1 MKPPAHPPGPT
12 RSLASRLARP
22 LVAAVVLVW
31 SISTALVAWYV
42 DTQIQHNFDTEL
54 VESAHRQLYPALL
67 DVATPTPE
75 PTQAQA
81 QAVRI
86 LGEVPGSDYTEPL
99 SLQLR
104 NAQGRLLL
112 RSRAAPEQAFAA
124 PLQEGFYDT
133 AQHRIY
139 TLEEPESGV
148 WLQLADPLDERT
160 EARWRTASGLIA
172 VLLLMLPVLL
182 WLIHWIARR
191 ELHSLRWLQAQIQQR
206 SGDHLQPLALTD
218 LPRELHQVGQD
229 VNQLLHRLHL
239 ALDVER
245 ALAANAAHELRTPL
259 ASVRLRLHTAIEQ
272 AQADGSGQIALAQIQ
287 PILHALHTLSHRT
300 ERLLQLSRAEAASQ
314 PRSTVDLVQLC
325 TTLAQEFWQQP
336 QAQKRLDWDAPTIT
350 LPVQG
355 DIDTLAI
362 ALRNLIDNALTYSS
376 GPVELAVQA
385 QPPAIIVRDS
395 GPGIAAHDLSTVQ
408 QRHVRADAA
417 HLGYGLGLSIV
428 GSIARQHGASFTLTS
443 PVPGRS
449 SGLQAMLVFAA
460 TDQADRTDQAD

>member
-1 MKPPAHPPGPT
+1 MSRPSRSQT
-12 RSLASRLARP
+12 SLATRLARP
-22 LVAAVVLVW
+22 LVAAVALVW
-31 SISTALVAWYV
+31 SVSTALVAWYV

-67 DVATPTPE
+67 DAATPAP
-75 PTQAQA
+75 AHG
-81 QAVRI
+81 VRI

-104 NAQGRLLL
+104 DARGDLLL
-112 RSRAAPEQAFAA
+112 RSSAAPDHAFAA

-133 AQHRIY
+133 RRHRIY
-139 TLEEPESGV
+139 TLHEPASGL
-148 WLQLADPLDERT
+148 WLQLADPLEERAQ
-160 EARWRTASGLIA
+160 ARWRTASGLIA

-272 AQADGSGQIALAQIQ
+272 AEASGSGHIALAQIQ

-300 ERLLQLSRAEAASQ
+300 ERLLQLSRAEAAAQ
-314 PRSTVDLVQLC
+314 QRTAVDLRQLC

-336 QAQKRLDWDAPTIT
+336 QGQKRLDWDPPDAAAPIT
-350 LPVQG
+350 VLG

-395 GPGIAAHDLSTVQ
+395 GPGIAAADLPTVQ
-408 QRHVRADAA
+408 QRHVRADASR
-417 HLGYGLGLSIV
+417 LGYGLGLSIV
-428 GSIARQHGASFTLTS
+428 GSIARQHGAHFTLTS

-449 SGLQAMLVFAA
+449 NGLQAMLVFPGGAPL
-460 TDQADRTDQAD
+460 

>member
-67 DVATPTPE
+67 DAATPTPE
-75 PTQAQA
+75 PTQA

-133 AQHRIY
+133 EQHRIY

-172 VLLLMLPVLL
+172 VLLLMLPLL
-182 WLIHWIARR
+182 L
-191 ELHSLRWLQAQIQQR
+191 
-206 SGDHLQPLALTD
+206 
-218 LPRELHQVGQD
+218 
-229 VNQLLHRLHL
+229 
-239 ALDVER
+239 
-245 ALAANAAHELRTPL
+245 
-259 ASVRLRLHTAIEQ
+259 
-272 AQADGSGQIALAQIQ
+272 
-287 PILHALHTLSHRT
+287 
-300 ERLLQLSRAEAASQ
+300 
-314 PRSTVDLVQLC
+314 
-325 TTLAQEFWQQP
+325 
-336 QAQKRLDWDAPTIT
+336 
-350 LPVQG
+350 
-355 DIDTLAI
+355 
-362 ALRNLIDNALTYSS
+362 
-376 GPVELAVQA
+376 
-385 QPPAIIVRDS
+385 
-395 GPGIAAHDLSTVQ
+395 
-408 QRHVRADAA
+408 
-417 HLGYGLGLSIV
+417 
-428 GSIARQHGASFTLTS
+428 
-443 PVPGRS
+443 
-449 SGLQAMLVFAA
+449 
-460 TDQADRTDQAD
+460 

>member
-67 DVATPTPE
+67 DAATPE
-75 PTQAQA
+75 PAQA

-112 RSRAAPEQAFAA
+112 RSRAAPEEAFAA

-218 LPRELHQVGQD
+218 LPHELHQVGQD

-272 AQADGSGQIALAQIQ
+272 AEADGSGQIALAQIQ

-376 GPVELAVQA
+376 GPVELAVQT

-428 GSIARQHGASFTLTS
+428 GSIARQHGAMLH
-443 PVPGRS
+443 PDQPGARAQQRLAGHAGVCGHRS
-449 SGLQAMLVFAA
+449 S
-460 TDQADRTDQAD
+460 

>member
-1 MKPPAHPPGPT
+1 MSGPT
-12 RSLASRLARP
+12 RSQASLASRLARP
-22 LVAAVVLVW
+22 LVAAVALVW

-67 DVATPTPE
+67 DAFSPDAVAG
-75 PTQAQA
+75 
-81 QAVRI
+81 VRI

-104 NAQGRLLL
+104 DAQGGLLL
-112 RSRAAPEQAFAA
+112 RSRAAPEEAFAA

-133 AQHRIY
+133 QRHRIY
-139 TLEEPESGV
+139 TLNEPGSGL

-160 EARWRTASGLIA
+160 QARWRTASGLIA

-272 AQADGSGQIALAQIQ
+272 AQAAGSGQIALADIH
-287 PILHALHTLSHRT
+287 PILQALHTLSHRT
-300 ERLLQLSRAEAASQ
+300 ERLLQLSRAEAAAQ
-314 PRSTVDLVQLC
+314 QRQVVDLVQLG

-336 QAQKRLDWDAPTIT
+336 QAQKRLDWDPPQASIT
-350 LPVQG
+350 VLG

-395 GPGIAAHDLSTVQ
+395 GPGIAASALPTVQ
-408 QRHVRADAA
+408 QRHVRADASR
-417 HLGYGLGLSIV
+417 LGYGLGLSIV
-428 GSIARQHGASFTLTS
+428 GSIARQHGASFTLDS
-443 PVPGRS
+443 PAPGRS
-449 SGLQAMLVFAA
+449 GGVQAMLVFP
-460 TDQADRTDQAD
+460 QHNG

>member
-1 MKPPAHPPGPT
+1 MAGRAASTHTRHALRAAAGHGVLLGLVVGAGDIEHAQHGVEVGIVRQRLVQLGAGAVFAPAGARLQGAGPQHPGHM
-12 RSLASRLARP
+12 LLRLGGNAVRQA
-22 LVAAVVLVW
+22 VQVQAVFAQRFAVV
-31 SISTALVAWYV
+31 A
-42 DTQIQHNFDTEL
+42 
-54 VESAHRQLYPALL
+54 
-67 DVATPTPE
+67 
-75 PTQAQA
+75 
-81 QAVRI
+81 
-86 LGEVPGSDYTEPL
+86 
-99 SLQLR
+99 
-104 NAQGRLLL
+104 
-112 RSRAAPEQAFAA
+112 
-124 PLQEGFYDT
+124 
-133 AQHRIY
+133 
-139 TLEEPESGV
+139 
-148 WLQLADPLDERT
+148 
-160 EARWRTASGLIA
+160 
-172 VLLLMLPVLL
+172 
-182 WLIHWIARR
+182 HWIARR

-272 AQADGSGQIALAQIQ
+272 AEADGSGQIALAQIQ

-300 ERLLQLSRAEAASQ
+300 ERLLQLSRAEAAHPLLHHS
-314 PRSTVDLVQLC
+314 VDLVQLG

-376 GPVELAVQA
+376 GPVELAVQT
-385 QPPAIIVRDS
+385 QPPALIVRDH
-395 GPGIAAHDLSTVQ
+395 GPGIPSAALTDVQ
-408 QRHVRADAA
+408 QRHVRADASR
-417 HLGYGLGLSIV
+417 LGYGLGLSIV
-428 GSIARQHGASFTLTS
+428 GSIAQQHGAQLVLTS

-449 SGLQAMLVFAA
+449 DGLQAMLVFSS
-460 TDQADRTDQAD
+460 TD

>member
-75 PTQAQA
+75 PAQA

-139 TLEEPESGV
+139 TLDDPESGV

-417 HLGYGLGLSIV
+417 RLGYGLGLSIV
-428 GSIARQHGASFTLTS
+428 GSIARQHGASFSLTS

>member
-1 MKPPAHPPGPT
+1 MSTPAASIQHA

-31 SISTALVAWYV
+31 GISTALVAWYV

-75 PTQAQA
+75 PAQA

-133 AQHRIY
+133 EDHRIY

-172 VLLLMLPVLL
+172 VLLLMLPLLL
-182 WLIHWIARR
+182 WLIRAIARR
-191 ELHSLRWLQAQIQQR
+191 ELRSLHWLQTQIQAR
-206 SGDHLQPLALTD
+206 SSEHLQPMPLEG
-218 LPRELHQVGQD
+218 LPRELQQVAHD
-229 VNQLLHRLHL
+229 VNQLLQRLHH

-259 ASVRLRLHTAIEQ
+259 ASVRLRLHTALDQ
-272 AQADGSGQIALAQIQ
+272 ARDAGSNQIALEQIQ
-287 PILHALHTLSHRT
+287 PILQALHTLSHRT
-300 ERLLQLSRAEAASQ
+300 ERLLQLSRAEAAHPLLHHS
-314 PRSTVDLVQLC
+314 VDLVQLG
-325 TTLAQEFWQQP
+325 TTLAQEFWHNP
-336 QAQKRLDWDAPTIT
+336 QAHKRLDWDPPDQ
-350 LPVQG
+350 PVPVRG

-376 GPVELAVQA
+376 GPVELAVQT
-385 QPPAIIVRDS
+385 QPPALIVRDH
-395 GPGIAAHDLSTVQ
+395 GPGIPSAALIDVQ
-408 QRHVRADAA
+408 QRHVRADASR
-417 HLGYGLGLSIV
+417 LGYGLGLSIV
-428 GSIARQHGASFTLTS
+428 GSIAQQHGAQLVLTS

-449 SGLQAMLVFAA
+449 DGLQAMLVFPEPPPSPSAP
-460 TDQADRTDQAD
+460 